1 FVVPLFDNG
10 DTMLVRQW
18 RHAWETS
25 SWEVPA
31 GTFDGDE
38 DPLECARRELAE
50 ETGLVAARYRSLGVV
65 HGAAF
70 LTGRAHLFLAES
82 LTESARNPETYEQDM
97 EVLRLPFA
105 EALDAALEGEIVHCG
120 TVRIGRGGRDLLALR
135 IEQHHAIGDRSWV
148 EVAVKRDLDAVP
160 CHLDAHHLGT
170 LAELAAKAATRL
182 VDAEL
187 TAARVAHE
195 GQRFLVV

>member
-1 FVVPLFDNG
+1 VRGASGHFVLRDDLIRFPDGAEALYTVVANPDSAFVVPLFDNG

-105 EALDAALEGEIVHCG
+105 EALNAALEGEIVHSGSVTALC
-120 TVRIGRGGRDLLALR
+120 RAAQALKLL
-135 IEQHHAIGDRSWV
+135 
-148 EVAVKRDLDAVP
+148 
-160 CHLDAHHLGT
+160 
-170 LAELAAKAATRL
+170 
-182 VDAEL
+182 
-187 TAARVAHE
+187 
-195 GQRFLVV
+195 